1 MSGRA
6 VSLLLRCLAL
16 TFALSPAPF
25 APAWAA
31 PTTGGS
37 SSALPPVVEDTTKAA
52 PCTITWLVT
61 NIVTSD
67 TFAVRMQIA
76 PDPNDRPVNNLM
88 PCPRD
93 VPPRVASRALDACIL
108 RAADPKDCVFAD
120 MARGFE
126 QRPNAENTA
135 ENASRCAS
143 DKASDIGVACWRS
156 GALEVCGA
164 GCGASPEA
172 AIAAAVSRCES
183 KHQQQCKIT
192 GSRPVLAPR

>member
-1 MSGRA
+1 MIGSA
-6 VSLLLRCLAL
+6 VSPPLRCLVLTLAL
-16 TFALSPAPF
+16 TFILPG
-25 APAWAA
+25 PAWAA
-31 PTTGGS
+31 PTIGDS
-37 SSALPPVVEDTTKAA
+37 LNPLPPVIEDTTKAA
-52 PCTITWLVT
+52 PCTVTWLVT
-61 NIVTSD
+61 NITTND
-67 TFAVRMQIA
+67 TFAVRMQIM

-88 PCPRD
+88 PCPPN

-126 QRPNAENTA
+126 KRPNADNTA
-135 ENASRCAS
+135 ENASRCSS
-143 DKASDIGVACWRS
+143 DKASDIGVACWHS

-172 AIAAAVSRCES
+172 AIGAAVSRCES
-183 KHQQQCKIT
+183 KHQQQCPIT